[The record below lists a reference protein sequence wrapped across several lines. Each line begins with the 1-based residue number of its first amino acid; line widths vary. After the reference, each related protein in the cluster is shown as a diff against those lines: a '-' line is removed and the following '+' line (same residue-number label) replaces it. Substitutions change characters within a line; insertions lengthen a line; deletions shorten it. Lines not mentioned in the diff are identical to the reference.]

1 MIIIQFLLELAG
13 ATILLLF
20 AVRMVRTG
28 IERAFGASFRR
39 LMTGSRARMR
49 ASLAG
54 LALAAI
60 MQSSV
65 AVAMLVAGFVGAGT
79 LSFQIGLPA
88 MLGADLGSALVIQF
102 LSMEISWLAPLLLV
116 GGGVTF
122 LKSRSAIPKQI
133 GRAVL
138 GVALIL
144 IALELMRATVMPI
157 RDSAFLPQISALLE
171 GDFLMAFLVG
181 AALTFVMHSSVA
193 AVLMFV
199 TLVAIGALPLMVG
212 ISLMLGANL
221 GSSLLPVWM
230 TRAMPPRARHVPVIN
245 AILRGS
251 AAVIMIIIVNGS
263 PLIGMLPDV
272 GDGQKIILGHVMFN
286 ALLLLAV
293 PFSGVLGRM
302 TGWLVREPAA
312 SLDDIPAHYRSVL
325 DPAALD
331 DSSLAMAC
339 IRREIHRMLQIV
351 EEMMVPVMELM
362 EHFDKGRMA
371 RIVQKDMVINEALDG
386 TRRYV
391 AELSGRNGQANG
403 QANDQANDQ
412 ANGEATR
419 RKELR
424 NLLEFAIAIEA
435 AGDVVSKTL
444 APLAATRARDD
455 IRFSA
460 EGLAELRGMH
470 DRVVANIA
478 LAGNVLV
485 SGDVGI
491 ARRLLEEKGEFTH
504 RQRKSRKSHLKRLAR
519 GRVESLESSDLHLE
533 TGLAFKEFNSHIA
546 SIAYPILSR
555 EGQLLDSRLIAED

>member
-1 MIIIQFLLELAG
+1 MVIVQFILELAG

-28 IERAFGASFRR
+28 VERAFGSSFRR
-39 LMTGSRARMR
+39 LVTGSNARFRATF
-49 ASLAG
+49 AG
-54 LALAAI
+54 VALAAI

-65 AVAMLVAGFVGAGT
+65 AVAMLIAGFASAGT
-79 LSFQIGLPA
+79 LSFQLGLPA

-102 LSMEISWLAPLLLV
+102 LSMETSWLAPLLLV
-116 GGGVTF
+116 TGGLMF
-122 LKSRSAIPKQI
+122 LKSQSALAKQI
-133 GRAVL
+133 GRALL

-144 IALELMRATVMPI
+144 IALELMRATVTPI

-171 GDFLMAFLVG
+171 RDFITAFLVG
-181 AALTFVMHSSVA
+181 AVLTFIMHSSVA

-199 TLVAIGALPLMVG
+199 TMVAIGALPLMVG

-221 GSSLLPVWM
+221 GSSLLPLWM
-230 TRAMPPRARHVPVIN
+230 TRAMPPVARQVPVMN
-245 AILRGS
+245 AILRGT
-251 AAVIMIIIVNGS
+251 AAIIMVVVVNRS
-263 PLIGMLPDV
+263 PLIELLPDA
-272 GDGQKIILGHVMFN
+272 GAGQTVILGHVLFN

-293 PFSGVLGRM
+293 PFSSLLGTITARVM
-302 TGWLVREPAA
+302 AEDVAGR
-312 SLDDIPAHYRSVL
+312 DDMPAHHRSVL
-325 DPAALD
+325 DLNALD
-331 DSSLAMAC
+331 DPTLAIAS
-339 IRREIHRMLQIV
+339 IRRELQRMLLIV
-351 EEMMVPVMELM
+351 EEMMLPVMGLLED
-362 EHFDKGRMA
+362 FDKDRMN
-371 RIVQKDMVINEALDG
+371 RIIEKDLIINEALDG

-391 AELSGRNGQANG
+391 ADLSAVNDRQNGKASN
-403 QANDQANDQ
+403 
-412 ANGEATR
+412 

-444 APLAATRARDD
+444 SQLAVSRDRD
-455 IRFSA
+455 GIRFSE

-504 RQRKSRKSHLKRLAR
+504 RQRKSRKSHLKRLAK

-533 TGLAFKEFNSHIA
+533 TGLAFKEFNSHVA
-546 SIAYPILSR
+546 SVAYPILAR
-555 EGQLLDSRLIAED
+555 EGQLLESRLV

>member
-1 MIIIQFLLELAG
+1 MVIIQFLLELAA

-20 AVRMVRTG
+20 AVRMVQTG

-39 LMTGSRARMR
+39 LMTGSRARVR

-116 GGGVTF
+116 GGGVMF
-122 LKSRSAIPKQI
+122 LKSRSAMPKQI

-144 IALELMRATVMPI
+144 VALELMRATVMPI

-171 GDFLMAFLVG
+171 RDFLTAFLVG
-181 AALTFVMHSSVA
+181 AVLTFVMHSSVA

-230 TRAMPPRARHVPVIN
+230 TRAMPPKARHVPAVN
-245 AILRGS
+245 ALLRGS
-251 AAVIMIIIVNGS
+251 ATIIMVIVVNRS
-263 PLIGMLPDV
+263 PLIEVLPDV

-293 PFSGVLGRM
+293 PFSGLLGQM
-302 TGWLVREPAA
+302 TGRLIPEPLVGHE
-312 SLDDIPAHYRSVL
+312 DTPAHYRSVL
-325 DPAALD
+325 NPAALD
-331 DSSLAMAC
+331 APSLAMAC

-351 EEMMVPVMELM
+351 EEMMLPVMDLIED
-362 EHFDKGRMA
+362 FDKDRMA
-371 RIVQKDMVINEALDG
+371 RIVEKDSVINEALDG

-391 AELSGRNGQANG
+391 AELSGPNGPQNGPQNGRANH
-403 QANDQANDQ
+403 
-412 ANGEATR
+412 

-444 APLAATRARDD
+444 SQLAVTRARDD
-455 IRFSA
+455 IRFSP

-491 ARRLLEEKGEFTH
+491 ARRLLEEKGEFTC
-504 RQRKSRKSHLKRLAR
+504 RQRKSRKSHLKRLAK

>member
-1 MIIIQFLLELAG
+1 MVTIQFLLELAG

-39 LMTGSRARMR
+39 LMTGSTARVRATF
-49 ASLAG
+49 AG

-116 GGGVTF
+116 TGGLMF
-122 LKSRSAIPKQI
+122 LRSRSPMPKQI

-144 IALELMRATVMPI
+144 IALELMRSTVTPI
-157 RDSAFLPQISALLE
+157 RDSAFLPQISTLLE
-171 GDFLMAFLVG
+171 RDFITAFLVG
-181 AALTFVMHSSVA
+181 AVLTFIMHSSVA
-193 AVLMFV
+193 AVLMVV
-199 TLVAIGALPLMVG
+199 TMVAIDALPLMVG

-221 GSSLLPVWM
+221 GSSLLPLWM
-230 TRAMPPRARHVPVIN
+230 TRAMPPAARQIPVMN
-245 AILRGS
+245 ALLRGT
-251 AAVIMIIIVNGS
+251 AAVIMVVVVNRS
-263 PLIGMLPDV
+263 PLMEFMPDA
-272 GDGQKIILGHVMFN
+272 GDGQKIILGHVLFN

-293 PFSGVLGRM
+293 PFSGLLGRLSARLM
-302 TGWLVREPAA
+302 PEESAG
-312 SLDDIPAHYRSVL
+312 LDDMPGHHRSVL
-325 DPAALD
+325 DLEALD
-331 DSSLAMAC
+331 DPMLAIAS
-339 IRREIHRMLQIV
+339 IKREIQRMLLVI
-351 EEMMVPVMELM
+351 EEMMLPVMGLLED
-362 EHFDKGRMA
+362 FDKDRMN
-371 RIVQKDMVINEALDG
+371 RIIKKDLIINDALDG

-391 AELSGRNGQANG
+391 ANLSGVNGGQNG
-403 QANDQANDQ
+403 SVN
-412 ANGEATR
+412 T

-435 AGDVVSKTL
+435 AGDVISKTL
-444 APLAATRARDD
+444 SQLAVNRDRD
-455 IRFSA
+455 GIHFSE
-460 EGLAELRGMH
+460 EGLSELRSMH
-470 DRVVANIA
+470 DRVIANIA

-504 RQRKSRKSHLKRLAR
+504 RQRKSRKSHLKRLAK

-546 SIAYPILSR
+546 SIAYPILAR
-555 EGQLLDSRLIAED
+555 EGQLLDSRLVSEG

>member
-1 MIIIQFLLELAG
+1 MVIIQFLLELAA

-20 AVRMVRTG
+20 AVRMVQTG

-39 LMTGSRARMR
+39 LMTGSRARVR

-116 GGGVTF
+116 GGGVMF
-122 LKSRSAIPKQI
+122 LKSRSAMPKQI
-133 GRAVL
+133 GQAVL

-144 IALELMRATVMPI
+144 VALELMRATVMPI

-171 GDFLMAFLVG
+171 RDFLTAFLVG
-181 AALTFVMHSSVA
+181 AVLTFVMHSSVA

-230 TRAMPPRARHVPVIN
+230 TRAMPPKARHVPAVN
-245 AILRGS
+245 ALLRGS
-251 AAVIMIIIVNGS
+251 ATIIMVIVVNRS
-263 PLIGMLPDV
+263 PLIEVLPDV

-293 PFSGVLGRM
+293 PFSGLLGQM
-302 TGWLVREPAA
+302 TGRLIPEPLVGHE
-312 SLDDIPAHYRSVL
+312 DTPAHYRSVL
-325 DPAALD
+325 NPAALD
-331 DSSLAMAC
+331 APSLAMAC

-351 EEMMVPVMELM
+351 EEMMLPVMDLIED
-362 EHFDKGRMA
+362 FDKDRMA
-371 RIVQKDMVINEALDG
+371 RIVEKDSVINEALDG

-391 AELSGRNGQANG
+391 AELSGPNGPQNGPQNGRANH
-403 QANDQANDQ
+403 
-412 ANGEATR
+412 

-444 APLAATRARDD
+444 SQLAVTRARDD
-455 IRFSA
+455 IRFSP

-491 ARRLLEEKGEFTH
+491 ARRLLEEKGEFTC
-504 RQRKSRKSHLKRLAR
+504 RQRKSRKSHLKRLAK

>member
-1 MIIIQFLLELAG
+1 MVIIQFLLELAA

-39 LMTGSRARMR
+39 LMTGSRARVR

-116 GGGVTF
+116 GGGVMF
-122 LKSRSAIPKQI
+122 LKSRSAMPKQI

-144 IALELMRATVMPI
+144 VALELMRATVMPI

-171 GDFLMAFLVG
+171 RDFLTAFLVG
-181 AALTFVMHSSVA
+181 AVLTFVMHSSVA

-230 TRAMPPRARHVPVIN
+230 TRAMPPKARHVPAVN
-245 AILRGS
+245 ALLRGS
-251 AAVIMIIIVNGS
+251 AAIIMVIVVNRS
-263 PLIGMLPDV
+263 PLIEVLPDV

-293 PFSGVLGRM
+293 PFSGLLGQM
-302 TGWLVREPAA
+302 TGRLIPEPLVGHE
-312 SLDDIPAHYRSVL
+312 DTPAHYRSVL
-325 DPAALD
+325 NPAALD
-331 DSSLAMAC
+331 APSLAMAC

-351 EEMMVPVMELM
+351 EEMMLPVMDLIED
-362 EHFDKGRMA
+362 FDKDRMA
-371 RIVQKDMVINEALDG
+371 RIVEKDSVINEALDG

-391 AELSGRNGQANG
+391 AELSGPNGPQNGPQNGRANH
-403 QANDQANDQ
+403 
-412 ANGEATR
+412 

-444 APLAATRARDD
+444 SQLAVTRARDD
-455 IRFSA
+455 IRFSP

-491 ARRLLEEKGEFTH
+491 ARRLLEEKGEFTC
-504 RQRKSRKSHLKRLAR
+504 RQRKSRKSHLKRLAK

>member
-1 MIIIQFLLELAG
+1 MVILQFLLEVAG

-28 IERAFGASFRR
+28 VERAFGASFRR
-39 LMTGSRARMR
+39 LMTGSDARFRATFV
-49 ASLAG
+49 G
-54 LALAAI
+54 VALATI

-65 AVAMLVAGFVGAGT
+65 AVAMLIAGFASAGT
-79 LSFQIGLPA
+79 LSFQLGLPA

-102 LSMEISWLAPLLLV
+102 LSMETSWLAPLLLV
-116 GGGVTF
+116 TGGLMF
-122 LKSRSAIPKQI
+122 LKSQSALAKQI
-133 GRAVL
+133 GRALL

-144 IALELMRATVMPI
+144 IALELMRATVTPI

-171 GDFLMAFLVG
+171 RDFITAFLVG
-181 AALTFVMHSSVA
+181 AVLTFIMHSSVA

-199 TLVAIGALPLMVG
+199 TMVAIGALPLMVG

-221 GSSLLPVWM
+221 GSSLLPLWM
-230 TRAMPPRARHVPVIN
+230 TRAMPPVARQVPVMN
-245 AILRGS
+245 AILRGT
-251 AAVIMIIIVNGS
+251 AAVIMVVVVNRS
-263 PLIGMLPDV
+263 PLIELLPDA
-272 GDGQKIILGHVMFN
+272 GAGQTVILGHLLFN

-293 PFSGVLGRM
+293 PFSGLLGTITARVIAEDVAGRNDM
-302 TGWLVREPAA
+302 
-312 SLDDIPAHYRSVL
+312 PAHHRSVL
-325 DPAALD
+325 DLDALD
-331 DSSLAMAC
+331 DPTLAIAS
-339 IRREIHRMLQIV
+339 IRRELQRMLLIV
-351 EEMMVPVMELM
+351 EEMMLPVMGLLED
-362 EHFDKGRMA
+362 FDKDRMN
-371 RIVQKDMVINEALDG
+371 RIIEKDLIINEALDG

-391 AELSGRNGQANG
+391 ADLSAVNDRQNGKASN
-403 QANDQANDQ
+403 
-412 ANGEATR
+412 

-444 APLAATRARDD
+444 SQLAVSRDRD
-455 IRFSA
+455 GIRFSE

-491 ARRLLEEKGEFTH
+491 ARRLIEEKGEFTH
-504 RQRKSRKSHLKRLAR
+504 RQRKSRKSHLKRLAK

-533 TGLAFKEFNSHIA
+533 TGLAFKEFNSHVA
-546 SIAYPILSR
+546 SVAYPILAR
-555 EGQLLDSRLIAED
+555 EGQLLESRLV

>member
-1 MIIIQFLLELAG
+1 MVTIQFLLELAG

-39 LMTGSRARMR
+39 LMTGSTARVRATF
-49 ASLAG
+49 AG

-116 GGGVTF
+116 TGGLMF
-122 LKSRSAIPKQI
+122 LRSRSPMPKQI

-144 IALELMRATVMPI
+144 IALELMRSTVTPI
-157 RDSAFLPQISALLE
+157 RDSAFLPQISTLLE
-171 GDFLMAFLVG
+171 RDFITAFLVG
-181 AALTFVMHSSVA
+181 AFLTFIMHSSVA
-193 AVLMFV
+193 AVLMVV
-199 TLVAIGALPLMVG
+199 TMVAIDALPLMVG

-221 GSSLLPVWM
+221 GSSLLPLWM
-230 TRAMPPRARHVPVIN
+230 TRAMPPAARQIPVMN
-245 AILRGS
+245 ALLRGT
-251 AAVIMIIIVNGS
+251 AAVIMVVVVNRS
-263 PLIGMLPDV
+263 PLMEFMPDA
-272 GDGQKIILGHVMFN
+272 GDGQKIILGHVLFN

-293 PFSGVLGRM
+293 PFSGLLGRLSARLM
-302 TGWLVREPAA
+302 PEESAG
-312 SLDDIPAHYRSVL
+312 LDDMPGHHRSVL
-325 DPAALD
+325 DLEALD
-331 DSSLAMAC
+331 DPMLAIAS
-339 IRREIHRMLQIV
+339 IKREIQRMLLVI
-351 EEMMVPVMELM
+351 EEMMLPVMGLLED
-362 EHFDKGRMA
+362 FDKDRMN
-371 RIVQKDMVINEALDG
+371 RIIKKDLIINDALDG

-391 AELSGRNGQANG
+391 ANLSGVNGGQNG
-403 QANDQANDQ
+403 SVN
-412 ANGEATR
+412 T

-435 AGDVVSKTL
+435 AGDVISKTL
-444 APLAATRARDD
+444 SQLAVNRDRD
-455 IRFSA
+455 GIHFSE
-460 EGLAELRGMH
+460 EGLSELRSMH
-470 DRVVANIA
+470 DRVIANIA

-504 RQRKSRKSHLKRLAR
+504 RQRKSRKSHLKRLAK

-546 SIAYPILSR
+546 SIAYPILAR
-555 EGQLLDSRLIAED
+555 EGQLLDSRLVSEG

>member
-1 MIIIQFLLELAG
+1 MVIVQFLLELAG

-28 IERAFGASFRR
+28 VERAFGASFRR
-39 LMTGSRARMR
+39 LVTGSNARFRATF
-49 ASLAG
+49 AG
-54 LALAAI
+54 VALAAI

-65 AVAMLVAGFVGAGT
+65 AVAMLIAGFASAGT
-79 LSFQIGLPA
+79 LSFQLGLPA

-102 LSMEISWLAPLLLV
+102 LSMETSWLAPLLLV
-116 GGGVTF
+116 TGGLMF
-122 LKSRSAIPKQI
+122 LKSQSALAKQI
-133 GRAVL
+133 GRALL

-144 IALELMRATVMPI
+144 IALELMRATVTPI
-157 RDSAFLPQISALLE
+157 RDSAFLPQIAIFLE
-171 GDFLMAFLVG
+171 RDFITAFLVG
-181 AALTFVMHSSVA
+181 AVLTFIMHSSVA

-199 TLVAIGALPLMVG
+199 TMVAIGALPLMVG

-221 GSSLLPVWM
+221 GSSLLPLWM
-230 TRAMPPRARHVPVIN
+230 TRAMPPVARQVPVMN
-245 AILRGS
+245 AILRGT
-251 AAVIMIIIVNGS
+251 AAVIMVVVVNRS
-263 PLIGMLPDV
+263 PLIELLPDA
-272 GDGQKIILGHVMFN
+272 GAGQTVILGHVLFN

-293 PFSGVLGRM
+293 PFSGLLGGITARVM
-302 TGWLVREPAA
+302 AEDVAGR
-312 SLDDIPAHYRSVL
+312 DDMPAHHRSVL
-325 DPAALD
+325 DLDALED
-331 DSSLAMAC
+331 PTLAIAS
-339 IRREIHRMLQIV
+339 IKRELQRMLLIV
-351 EEMMVPVMELM
+351 EEMMLPVMGLLED
-362 EHFDKGRMA
+362 FDKDRMN
-371 RIVQKDMVINEALDG
+371 RIIEKDLIINEALDG

-391 AELSGRNGQANG
+391 ADLSAVNDRQNGKASN
-403 QANDQANDQ
+403 
-412 ANGEATR
+412 

-444 APLAATRARDD
+444 SQLAANRDRD
-455 IRFSA
+455 GIRFSE

-504 RQRKSRKSHLKRLAR
+504 RQRKSRKSHLKRLAK

-533 TGLAFKEFNSHIA
+533 TGLAFKEFNSHVA
-546 SIAYPILSR
+546 SVAYPILAR
-555 EGQLLDSRLIAED
+555 EGQLLDSRLVSED

>member
-1 MIIIQFLLELAG
+1 MVVVQFLLELAA
-13 ATILLLF
+13 ATVLLLF
-20 AVRMVRTG
+20 AVRMVRTAV
-28 IERAFGASFRR
+28 ERAFGASFRR
-39 LMTGSRARMR
+39 MVTGSTARVRA
-49 ASLAG
+49 ALAG
-54 LALAAI
+54 LVLSGI

-65 AVAMLVAGFVGAGT
+65 AVAMIVAGFVGAGT
-79 LSFQIGLPA
+79 LSFQIGLPV

-116 GGGVTF
+116 TGGVMF
-122 LKSRSAIPKQI
+122 LKSRSTKPKQV

-144 IALELMRATVMPI
+144 IALELMRATVTPI
-157 RDSAFLPQISALLE
+157 RDSAFLPQISILLE
-171 GDFLMAFLVG
+171 RDFLTAFLVG
-181 AALTFVMHSSVA
+181 AMLTFIMHSSVA

-221 GSSLLPVWM
+221 GSALLPVWM
-230 TRAMPPRARHVPVIN
+230 TRAMPPKARQVPLIN
-245 AILRGS
+245 AVLRGS
-251 AAVIMIIIVNGS
+251 AAIIMVIVVNRS
-263 PLIGMLPDV
+263 PLVGVLPDV
-272 GDGQKIILGHVMFN
+272 GNGQKIILGHVMFN

-293 PFSGVLGRM
+293 PFSGMLGRL
-302 TGWLVREPAA
+302 TDRLLPEPVASRE
-312 SLDDIPAHYRSVL
+312 DTPAHYRSVL
-325 DPAALD
+325 DPQALD
-331 DSSLAMAC
+331 EPTLAMTC
-339 IRREIHRMLQIV
+339 IRREVHRMLQVV
-351 EEMMVPVMELM
+351 EEMMLPVMELI
-362 EHFDKGRMA
+362 ENFDKDRMA
-371 RIVQKDMVINEALDG
+371 RIVEKDIVINEALDG

-391 AELSGRNGQANG
+391 AELSGQNGGQNGRANH
-403 QANDQANDQ
+403 
-412 ANGEATR
+412 

-444 APLAATRARDD
+444 AQLAGSRSRDD

-491 ARRLLEEKGEFTH
+491 ARRLLEEKGEFTY
-504 RQRKSRKSHLKRLAR
+504 RQRKSRKSHLKRLAK

-555 EGQLLDSRLIAED
+555 EGHLLDSRLIAED

>member
-1 MIIIQFLLELAG
+1 MVIIQFLLELAA

-39 LMTGSRARMR
+39 LMTGSRARVR

-116 GGGVTF
+116 GGGVMF
-122 LKSRSAIPKQI
+122 LKSRSAMPKQI

-144 IALELMRATVMPI
+144 VALELMRATVMPI

-171 GDFLMAFLVG
+171 RDFLTAFLVG
-181 AALTFVMHSSVA
+181 AVLTFVMHSSVA

-221 GSSLLPVWM
+221 GSSLLPIWM
-230 TRAMPPRARHVPVIN
+230 TRAMPPKARHVPAVN
-245 AILRGS
+245 ALLRGS
-251 AAVIMIIIVNGS
+251 AAIIMVIVVNRS
-263 PLIGMLPDV
+263 PLIEVLPDV

-293 PFSGVLGRM
+293 PFSGLLGQM
-302 TGWLVREPAA
+302 TGRLIPEPLVGHEDTPAQ
-312 SLDDIPAHYRSVL
+312 YRSVL
-325 DPAALD
+325 NPAALD
-331 DSSLAMAC
+331 APSLAMAC

-351 EEMMVPVMELM
+351 EEMMLPVMDLIED
-362 EHFDKGRMA
+362 FDKDRMA
-371 RIVQKDMVINEALDG
+371 RIVEKDSVINEALDG

-391 AELSGRNGQANG
+391 AELSGPNGPQNGPQNGRANH
-403 QANDQANDQ
+403 
-412 ANGEATR
+412 

-444 APLAATRARDD
+444 SQLAATRARDD
-455 IRFSA
+455 IRFSP

-491 ARRLLEEKGEFTH
+491 ARRLLEEKGEFTY
-504 RQRKSRKSHLKRLAR
+504 RQRKSRKSHLKRLAK

>member
-1 MIIIQFLLELAG
+1 MIIVQFLLELAG

-122 LKSRSAIPKQI
+122 LKSRSAMPKQI

-171 GDFLMAFLVG
+171 RDFLTAFLVG
-181 AALTFVMHSSVA
+181 AVLTFVMHSSVA

-199 TLVAIGALPLMVG
+199 TLVAIGALPVMVG

-221 GSSLLPVWM
+221 GSSLLPLWM
-230 TRAMPPRARHVPVIN
+230 TRAMPPKARHVPVVN
-245 AILRGS
+245 ALLRGS
-251 AAVIMIIIVNGS
+251 AAIIMVIIVNRS
-263 PLIGMLPDV
+263 PLIGLLPDV
-272 GDGQKIILGHVMFN
+272 ADGQKIILGHVMFN

-293 PFSGVLGRM
+293 PFSGLLGRM
-302 TGWLVREPAA
+302 TGWLVREPVAGHE
-312 SLDDIPAHYRSVL
+312 DTPAHYRSVL

-331 DSSLAMAC
+331 DASLAMAC

-351 EEMMVPVMELM
+351 EEMMLPVMDLIED
-362 EHFDKGRMA
+362 FDKERMA
-371 RIVQKDMVINEALDG
+371 RIVEKDIAINEALDG

-391 AELSGRNGQANG
+391 AELSGRNGQV
-403 QANDQANDQ
+403 
-412 ANGEATR
+412 NGEATR

-435 AGDVVSKTL
+435 AGVVVSKTL
-444 APLAATRARDD
+444 SQLAATRARDD

-491 ARRLLEEKGEFTH
+491 ARRLVEEKGEFTY
-504 RQRKSRKSHLKRLAR
+504 RQRKSRKSHLKRLAK

-546 SIAYPILSR
+546 SVAYPILSR

>member
-1 MIIIQFLLELAG
+1 MVIVQFLLELAG

-28 IERAFGASFRR
+28 VERAFGASFRR
-39 LMTGSRARMR
+39 LVTGSNARFRATF
-49 ASLAG
+49 AG
-54 LALAAI
+54 VALAAI

-65 AVAMLVAGFVGAGT
+65 AVAMLIAGFASAGT
-79 LSFQIGLPA
+79 LSFQLGLPA

-102 LSMEISWLAPLLLV
+102 LSMETSWLAPLLLV
-116 GGGVTF
+116 TGGLMF
-122 LKSRSAIPKQI
+122 LKSQSALPKQI
-133 GRAVL
+133 GRALL

-144 IALELMRATVMPI
+144 IALELMRATVTPI

-171 GDFLMAFLVG
+171 RDFITAFLVG
-181 AALTFVMHSSVA
+181 AVLTFIMHSSVA

-199 TLVAIGALPLMVG
+199 TMVAIGALPLMVG

-221 GSSLLPVWM
+221 GSSLLPLWM
-230 TRAMPPRARHVPVIN
+230 TRAMPPVARQVPVMN
-245 AILRGS
+245 AILRGT
-251 AAVIMIIIVNGS
+251 AAVIIVVVVNRS
-263 PLIGMLPDV
+263 PLIELLPDV
-272 GDGQKIILGHVMFN
+272 GAGQTVILGHVLFN

-293 PFSGVLGRM
+293 PFSGLLGTITARVM
-302 TGWLVREPAA
+302 AEDVAGR
-312 SLDDIPAHYRSVL
+312 DDMPAHHRSVL
-325 DPAALD
+325 DLDALED
-331 DSSLAMAC
+331 PTLAIAS
-339 IRREIHRMLQIV
+339 IKRELQRMLLIV
-351 EEMMVPVMELM
+351 EEMMLPVMGLLED
-362 EHFDKGRMA
+362 FDKDRMN
-371 RIVQKDMVINEALDG
+371 RIIEKDLIINEALDG

-391 AELSGRNGQANG
+391 ADLSAVNDRQNGKASN
-403 QANDQANDQ
+403 
-412 ANGEATR
+412 

-444 APLAATRARDD
+444 SQLAANRDRD
-455 IRFSA
+455 GIRFSE

-504 RQRKSRKSHLKRLAR
+504 RQRKSRKSHLKRLAK

-533 TGLAFKEFNSHIA
+533 TGLAFKEFNSHVA
-546 SIAYPILSR
+546 SVAYPILAR
-555 EGQLLDSRLIAED
+555 EGQLLDSRLVSED

>member
-1 MIIIQFLLELAG
+1 MILVQFLLELAA

-39 LMTGSRARMR
+39 MMTGSKARAR
-49 ASLAG
+49 ATLAG

-65 AVAMLVAGFVGAGT
+65 AVAMLVAGFVGAGI

-116 GGGVTF
+116 IGGLLF
-122 LKSRSAIPKQI
+122 LKNQSALPKQI

-144 IALELMRATVMPI
+144 IALELMRATVTPI
-157 RDSAFLPQISALLE
+157 RDSAFLPQISFLLQR
-171 GDFLMAFLVG
+171 DFLTAFLVG
-181 AALTFVMHSSVA
+181 AVLTFIMHSSVA

-221 GSSLLPVWM
+221 GSALLPVWM
-230 TRAMPPRARHVPVIN
+230 TRAMPPKARHVPVIN
-245 AILRGS
+245 ALLRGS
-251 AAVIMIIIVNGS
+251 AALIVVVVVNRSSLVG
-263 PLIGMLPDV
+263 LLPDV
-272 GDGQKIILGHVMFN
+272 GDGQKIILGHVAFN

-293 PFSGVLGRM
+293 PFSGMLGRL
-302 TGWLVREPAA
+302 TDRLLPEPAA
-312 SLDDIPAHYRSVL
+312 NLEDIPAHYRSVL
-325 DPAALD
+325 DPASLD

-339 IRREIHRMLQIV
+339 IRREIHRMLQVV
-351 EEMMVPVMELM
+351 EEMMLPVMDLIE
-362 EHFDKGRMA
+362 EFDKDRMA
-371 RIVQKDMVINEALDG
+371 RIVEKDIVINEALDG

-391 AELSGRNGQANG
+391 AELSGQNGRANS
-403 QANDQANDQ
+403 AASH
-412 ANGEATR
+412 
-419 RKELR
+419 RKEVR

-444 APLAATRARDD
+444 AQLAASRARDD
-455 IRFSA
+455 IRFSP

-504 RQRKSRKSHLKRLAR
+504 RQRKSRKSHLKRLAT

-533 TGLAFKEFNSHIA
+533 TGLALKEFNSHIA

>member
-1 MIIIQFLLELAG
+1 MVVVQFLLELAA
-13 ATILLLF
+13 ATVLLLF
-20 AVRMVRTG
+20 AVRMVRTAV
-28 IERAFGASFRR
+28 ERAFGASFRR
-39 LMTGSRARMR
+39 MVTGSTARVRA
-49 ASLAG
+49 ALAG
-54 LALAAI
+54 LVLSGI

-65 AVAMLVAGFVGAGT
+65 AVAMIVAGFVGAGT

-116 GGGVTF
+116 TGGVMF
-122 LKSRSAIPKQI
+122 LKSRSTKPKQV

-144 IALELMRATVMPI
+144 IALELMRATVTPI
-157 RDSAFLPQISALLE
+157 RDSAFLPQISILLE
-171 GDFLMAFLVG
+171 RDFLTAFLVG
-181 AALTFVMHSSVA
+181 AMLTFIMHSSVA

-221 GSSLLPVWM
+221 GSALLPVWM
-230 TRAMPPRARHVPVIN
+230 TRAMPPKARQVPLIN
-245 AILRGS
+245 AVLRGS
-251 AAVIMIIIVNGS
+251 AAIIMVIVVNRS
-263 PLIGMLPDV
+263 PLVGVLPDV
-272 GDGQKIILGHVMFN
+272 GNGQKIILGHVMFN

-293 PFSGVLGRM
+293 PFSGMLGRL
-302 TGWLVREPAA
+302 TDRLLPEPVASRE
-312 SLDDIPAHYRSVL
+312 DTPAHYRSVL
-325 DPAALD
+325 DPQALD
-331 DSSLAMAC
+331 EPTLAMTC
-339 IRREIHRMLQIV
+339 IRREVHRMLQVV
-351 EEMMVPVMELM
+351 EEMMLPVMELI
-362 EHFDKGRMA
+362 ENFDKDRMA
-371 RIVQKDMVINEALDG
+371 RIVEKDIVINEALDG

-391 AELSGRNGQANG
+391 AELSGQNGGQNGRANH
-403 QANDQANDQ
+403 
-412 ANGEATR
+412 

-444 APLAATRARDD
+444 AQLAGSRSRDD

-491 ARRLLEEKGEFTH
+491 ARRLLEEKGEFTY
-504 RQRKSRKSHLKRLAR
+504 RQRKSRKSHLKRLAK

-555 EGQLLDSRLIAED
+555 EGHLLDSRLIAED